1 MNTWSS
7 GEAEWSPVSA
17 ASVLQC
23 LVAAASNKTKYM
35 AKPAV
40 YDASAIQALKGLE
53 PVRRMPG
60 MYTHTVHPLHVVQEA
75 IDNAVDEALAGYG
88 KKITVTVHKDG
99 SVEVEDEGR
108 GIPVDIHPVEKKPAV
123 EVAFTMLHAD
133 GKFPRSGD
141 GVYHIS
147 GGLHGVGVA
156 VSNALSK
163 RCEVTVFRDGQK
175 HTIAFEG
182 GELKQK
188 LRSEKIKE
196 RRTGTIVRL
205 WPDAKYFD
213 SPNIPLGELEHLVRS
228 KAYLLPGLTM
238 VLDIEGKD
246 KKTWKYERG
255 MTQYFDFM
263 LAGRELAAPLF
274 TGERFFDEKSLTGI
288 SDIDPGEGASWAI
301 GWVADGDTFTDSHV
315 NLIPTRSG
323 GTHEA
328 GFRAG
333 VFEAL
338 AAFIDTRALAPKGV
352 KVIAD
357 DLWQRAC
364 FTLSARIVRT
374 QFHGQTKEKL
384 TTRHAAKLLEM
395 CVRDPFEL
403 WLSQHPEEGKK
414 IVELTIE
421 QALARLSKGKKV
433 ERKKSSGIA
442 TLPGKLVDCASG
454 DVTRNELFL
463 VEGDSAGGS
472 AKEARDK
479 ETQAILPL
487 RGKVLNTMSKD
498 SRTVLANKELQAI
511 ATAIGVD
518 PHGSNDNPDLG
529 GLRYGKVVVMTDAD
543 VDGGHIQALLLTFFF
558 MHAPKLVGAGH
569 LYVAQP
575 PLYKVEVASQGKGK
589 PSRRLYCLDDDELAE
604 VLAQLRKENVRDGSW
619 EISRFKGL
627 GEMSPEQL
635 WETTMNP
642 DTRRLVRMEL
652 DAKEL
657 KKARATF
664 ELLMDSGEAEG
675 RRNWMREHWKTVEA
689 DV

>member
-1 MNTWSS
+1 
-7 GEAEWSPVSA
+7 
-17 ASVLQC
+17 
-23 LVAAASNKTKYM
+23 M
-35 AKPAV
+35 AKTQV

-60 MYTHTVHPLHVVQEA
+60 MYTHTIHPLHIVQEA
-75 IDNAVDEALAGYG
+75 IDNAVDEALAGFG
-88 KKITVTVHKDG
+88 KTITIRVRKDH

-108 GIPVDIHPVEKKPAV
+108 GIPVDMHPVEKKPAV
-123 EVAFTMLHAD
+123 EVAFSMLHAG
-133 GKFPRSGD
+133 GKFSRSGD

-182 GELKQK
+182 GELKDK
-188 LRSEKIKE
+188 LRSERIKE
-196 RRTGTIVRL
+196 KRTGTVVRL
-205 WPDAKYFD
+205 WPDPKYFD
-213 SPNIPLGELEHLVRS
+213 SANIPLGELEHLVRS

-238 VLDIEGKD
+238 VLDLEGKD
-246 KKTWKYERG
+246 RKTWKYERG
-255 MTQYFDFM
+255 MEQYFEMM
-263 LAGRELAAPLF
+263 LDGRALVSPLF
-274 TGERFFDEKSLTGI
+274 TGQRFFDEKSAQAF
-288 SDIDPGEGASWAI
+288 SDVEPGEGASWAI
-301 GWVADGDTFTDSHV
+301 GWVAEGDVFADSHV

-328 GFRAG
+328 GFRSG
-333 VFEAL
+333 IFEAL
-338 AAFIDTRALAPKGV
+338 SAFMDTRGLAPKGV
-352 KVIAD
+352 KLIPD

-395 CVRDPFEL
+395 CVRDAFEL
-403 WLSQHPEEGKK
+403 WLNEHPDDGKK
-414 IVELTIE
+414 IVELAIE
-421 QALARLSKGKKV
+421 QAMARLSKGKKV

-454 DVTRNELFL
+454 DVLRNELFL

-479 ETQAILPL
+479 ETQAVLPL

-518 PHGSNDNPDLG
+518 PHGADDNPEMG
-529 GLRYGKVVVMTDAD
+529 SIRYGKVVVMTDAD

-558 MHAPKLVGAGH
+558 MHAPKLVERGH
-569 LYVAQP
+569 LYVAMP
-575 PLYKVEVASQGKGK
+575 PLYKVEVPAQGKGK
-589 PSRRLYCLDDDELAE
+589 PARRVYCLDDDELEEA
-604 VLAQLRKENVRDGSW
+604 LASLKKEKVKEGSW

-642 DTRRLVRMEL
+642 DTRRLIRMQL
-652 DAKEL
+652 DLKEI
-657 KKARATF
+657 KKIRETF
-664 ELLMDSGEAEG
+664 ELLMDASEAEG

>member
-1 MNTWSS
+1 
-7 GEAEWSPVSA
+7 
-17 ASVLQC
+17 
-23 LVAAASNKTKYM
+23 M
-35 AKPAV
+35 AKTQV

-60 MYTHTVHPLHVVQEA
+60 MYTHTVHPLHIVQEA
-75 IDNAVDEALAGYG
+75 IDNAVDEALAGFG
-88 KKITVTVHKDG
+88 RKITVRLYKDG
-99 SVEVEDEGR
+99 SAEVEDEGR
-108 GIPVDIHPVEKKPAV
+108 GVPVDMHAEEKKPAV
-123 EVAFTMLHAD
+123 EVAFTMLHAG
-133 GKFPRSGD
+133 GKFSRSGD
-141 GVYHIS
+141 GAYHIS

-163 RCEVTVFRDGQK
+163 RCEVVVYRNNEK
-175 HTIAFEG
+175 HSIAFEG

-188 LRSEKIKE
+188 LKSEKSKE
-196 RRTGTIVRL
+196 KRTGTVVRL
-205 WPDAKYFD
+205 WPDPKYFD
-213 SPNIPLGELEHLVRS
+213 SPNIPVNELEHLVRS

-238 VLDIEGKD
+238 VLEVEGKQNRV
-246 KKTWKYERG
+246 WKYERG
-255 MTQYFDFM
+255 MAQYFEFM
-263 LAGRELAAPLF
+263 LDGRELVAPLF
-274 TGERFFDEKSLTGI
+274 TGERFFQETSI
-288 SDIDPGEGASWAI
+288 SDVEPGEGASWAI
-301 GWVADGDTFTDSHV
+301 GWVAQGEIFADSHV

-328 GFRAG
+328 GFRTG
-333 VFEAL
+333 IYEAL
-338 AAFIDTRALAPKGV
+338 SAFMDTRSLAPKGI

-357 DLWQRAC
+357 DLWGRAC

-384 TTRHAAKLLEM
+384 TTRHAAKLLDL
-395 CVRDPFEL
+395 CVRDAFEL
-403 WLSQHPEEGKK
+403 WLNEHPDEGRK
-414 IVELTIE
+414 IVELAIE
-421 QALARLSKGKKV
+421 QAQERLSKGKKV

-454 DVTRNELFL
+454 DITRNELFL

-479 ETQAILPL
+479 DNQALLPL

-518 PHGSNDNPDLG
+518 PHGIDEQADLS
-529 GLRYGKVVVMTDAD
+529 GLRYGKVIVMTDAD

-558 MHAPKLVGAGH
+558 MHAPRLVERGH

-575 PLYKVEVASQGKGK
+575 PLFKVEVPAQGKGK
-589 PSRRLYCLDDDELAE
+589 PARRLYCLDDDELEDA
-604 VLAQLRKENVRDGSW
+604 LSQLKKEKVKEGSW

-642 DTRRLVRMEL
+642 DTRRLIRMQLDVKQIKKVRE
-652 DAKEL
+652 
-657 KKARATF
+657 TF

-689 DV
+689 DL

>member
-1 MNTWSS
+1 
-7 GEAEWSPVSA
+7 
-17 ASVLQC
+17 
-23 LVAAASNKTKYM
+23 M
-35 AKPAV
+35 AKSPV

-60 MYTHTVHPLHVVQEA
+60 MYTHTVHPLHIVQEA
-75 IDNAVDEALAGYG
+75 IDNAVDEALAGHG
-88 KKITVTVHKDG
+88 KRISVRVFKDG

-108 GIPVDIHPVEKKPAV
+108 GIPVDMHPVEKKPAV
-123 EVAFTMLHAD
+123 EVAFGMLHAG
-133 GKFPRSGD
+133 GKFSRSGAD
-141 GVYHIS
+141 VYHIS

-163 RCEVTVFRDGQK
+163 RLEVTVYRDGQK

-188 LRSEKIKE
+188 LKSGRIKE
-196 RRTGTIVRL
+196 RRTGTVVRL
-205 WPDAKYFD
+205 WPDPKYFD
-213 SPNIPLGELEHLVRS
+213 APGIPLAELEHLVRS
-228 KAYLLPGLTM
+228 KAYLLPGLTT
-238 VLDIEGKD
+238 VLEVEGKEN
-246 KKTWKYERG
+246 KSWKYERG
-255 MTQYFDFM
+255 MAQYFDFM
-263 LAGRELAAPLF
+263 LQGRELVAPLF
-274 TGERFFDEKSLTGI
+274 SGERYFNETNI
-288 SDIDPGEGASWAI
+288 PDIEPGEGAAWAV
-301 GWVADGDTFTDSHV
+301 GWVAEGEVFADSHV

-333 VFEAL
+333 IFDAL
-338 AAFIDTRALAPKGV
+338 ASFMEARALAPKGV
-352 KVIAD
+352 KLIAD
-357 DLWQRAC
+357 DLWARAC

-384 TTRHAAKLLEM
+384 TTRHAARLLEL
-395 CVRDPFEL
+395 CVKDALEL
-403 WLSQHPEEGKK
+403 WLNEHPEEGKR
-414 IVELTIE
+414 IAELAIE
-421 QALARLSKGKKV
+421 QAMARLAKGKKV

-479 ETQAILPL
+479 ESQALLPL

-518 PHGSNDNPDLG
+518 PHGPEDAPDLS
-529 GLRYGKVVVMTDAD
+529 GLRYGKVILMTDAD

-558 MHAPKLVGAGH
+558 MHAPKLVEAGH
-569 LYVAQP
+569 VYVAQP
-575 PLYKVEVASQGKGK
+575 PLYKVEVPAQGKGR
-589 PSRRLYCLDDDELAE
+589 PARRLYCLDEDELEEA
-604 VLAQLRKENVRDGSW
+604 LAALKKEKVKDGSW

-642 DTRRLVRMEL
+642 DTRRLVRMQL
-652 DAKEL
+652 DARQL
-657 KKARATF
+657 KKARQTF

-675 RRNWMREHWKTVEA
+675 RRNWMREHWKSVEA

>member
-1 MNTWSS
+1 
-7 GEAEWSPVSA
+7 
-17 ASVLQC
+17 
-23 LVAAASNKTKYM
+23 M
-35 AKPAV
+35 AKQAV

-60 MYTHTVHPLHVVQEA
+60 MYTHTVHPLHIVQEA
-75 IDNAVDEALAGYG
+75 IDNAVDEALAGFG
-88 KKITVTVHKDG
+88 RRITVTVHKDG

-108 GIPVDIHPVEKKPAV
+108 GIPVDMHPEEKKPAV
-123 EVAFTMLHAD
+123 EVAFTMLHAG
-133 GKFPRSGD
+133 GKFSRSGD

-163 RCEVTVFRDGQK
+163 RCEVIVFRNNER
-175 HTIAFEG
+175 HSIVFEG
-182 GELKQK
+182 GEVKQK
-188 LRSEKIKE
+188 LKSERIKE
-196 RRTGTIVRL
+196 KKTGTIVRL
-205 WPDAKYFD
+205 WPDPKYFD
-213 SPNIPLGELEHLVRS
+213 SPAIPLAELEHLIRS

-238 VLDIEGKD
+238 VLATEGKET
-246 KKTWKYERG
+246 KIWKYERG
-255 MTQYFDFM
+255 MLQYFDMM
-263 LAGRELAAPLF
+263 LQGRELVAPVF
-274 TGERFFDEKSLTGI
+274 AGERYFDEKSLSGI
-288 SDIDPGEGASWAI
+288 SDVEPGEGAAWAI
-301 GWVADGDTFTDSHV
+301 GWVADGDVFAESHV

-328 GFRAG
+328 GFRSG
-333 VFEAL
+333 IFVAL
-338 AAFIDTRALAPKGV
+338 GAFMETRALAPKGV
-352 KVIAD
+352 KVIAE
-357 DLWQRAC
+357 DLWTRAC

-395 CVRDPFEL
+395 CVRDAFEL
-403 WLSQHPEEGKK
+403 WLNEHPEDGKK
-414 IVELTIE
+414 IVELAVE
-421 QALARLSKGKKV
+421 QALARLAKGKKV

-454 DVTRNELFL
+454 DVSRNELFL

-479 ETQAILPL
+479 ETQAVLPL

-518 PHGSNDNPDLG
+518 PHSADESPDLG
-529 GLRYGKVVVMTDAD
+529 GLRYGKVIVMTDAD

-558 MHAPKLVGAGH
+558 MHAPKLVERGH

-575 PLYKVEVASQGKGK
+575 PLYKVEVPSGGKGGNGK
-589 PSRRLYCLDDDELAE
+589 GAPRRVYCLDDDELEE
-604 VLAQLRKENVRDGSW
+604 VLNQLKKEKVKDGSW

-652 DAKEL
+652 DGKQL
-657 KKARATF
+657 KKARETF

>member
-1 MNTWSS
+1 
-7 GEAEWSPVSA
+7 
-17 ASVLQC
+17 
-23 LVAAASNKTKYM
+23 M
-35 AKPAV
+35 AKPQV

-60 MYTHTVHPLHVVQEA
+60 MYTHTVHPLHIVQEA
-75 IDNAVDEALAGYG
+75 LDNAVDEALSGFG
-88 KKITVTVHKDG
+88 KRITVTLSKDG
-99 SVEVEDEGR
+99 SIEVADEGR
-108 GIPVDIHPVEKKPAV
+108 GVPVDMHPVEKKPAV
-123 EVAFTMLHAD
+123 EVAFTMLHAG
-133 GKFPRSGD
+133 GKFSRSGD

-182 GELKQK
+182 GELKNK

-196 RRTGTIVRL
+196 KKTGTVVRL
-205 WPDAKYFD
+205 WPDPKYFD
-213 SPNIPLGELEHLVRS
+213 SPNIPLAELEHLVRS
-228 KAYLLPGLTM
+228 KAYLLPGLTTILE
-238 VLDIEGKD
+238 VEGKE

-255 MTQYFDFM
+255 MEQYFEFM
-263 LAGRELAAPLF
+263 LQGRELIAPLF
-274 TGERFFDEKSLTGI
+274 TGERFFKDSVIPEVE
-288 SDIDPGEGASWAI
+288 PGEGASWAI
-301 GWVADGDTFTDSHV
+301 GWVAEGEVFADSHV

-333 VFEAL
+333 IFDAL
-338 AAFIDTRALAPKGV
+338 AAFMETRALAPKGV

-384 TTRHAAKLLEM
+384 TTRHAARLLEL
-395 CVRDPFEL
+395 CVRDAFEL
-403 WLSQHPEEGKK
+403 WLNEHPAEGTK
-414 IVELTIE
+414 IVELAIE
-421 QALARLSKGKKV
+421 QAMARLSKGKKV

-454 DVTRNELFL
+454 DVSRNELFL

-479 ETQAILPL
+479 ETQALLPL

-518 PHGSNDNPDLG
+518 PHGPDENPDLS
-529 GLRYGKVVVMTDAD
+529 GLRYGKVIVMTDAD

-558 MHAPKLVGAGH
+558 MHAPKLVERGH
-569 LYVAQP
+569 LYVAMP
-575 PLYKVEVASQGKGK
+575 PLYKLEIPSQGKGK
-589 PSRRLYCLDDDELAE
+589 PARRLYCLDDDELAE
-604 VLAQLRKENVRDGSW
+604 VLAQLKKEKVKEGSW

-642 DTRRLVRMEL
+642 DTRRLVRMLL
-652 DAKEL
+652 DQKEI
-657 KKARATF
+657 KKVRETF
-664 ELLMDSGEAEG
+664 EKLMDSGEAEG

>member
-1 MNTWSS
+1 
-7 GEAEWSPVSA
+7 
-17 ASVLQC
+17 
-23 LVAAASNKTKYM
+23 M
-35 AKPAV
+35 AKPQV

-60 MYTHTVHPLHVVQEA
+60 MYTHTVHPLHIVQEA
-75 IDNAVDEALAGYG
+75 IDNAVDEALAGHG
-88 KKITVTVHKDG
+88 KRISVRVFKDG

-108 GIPVDIHPVEKKPAV
+108 GIPVDMHPVEKKPAV
-123 EVAFTMLHAD
+123 EVAFGMLHAG
-133 GKFPRSGD
+133 GKFAKSGE

-156 VSNALSK
+156 VSNALS
-163 RCEVTVFRDGQK
+163 RRLEVTVYRGNEK

-182 GELKQK
+182 GELKNR
-188 LRSEKIKE
+188 LRTEKTKE
-196 RRTGTIVRL
+196 KRSGTVVRL
-205 WPDAKYFD
+205 WPDPKYFD
-213 SPNIPLGELEHLVRS
+213 SPNIPIAELEHLVRS
-228 KAYLLPGLTM
+228 KAELLPGLRT
-238 VLDIEGKD
+238 VLAVENKET
-246 KKTWKYERG
+246 KTWKYERG
-255 MTQYFDFM
+255 MAQYFDFM
-263 LAGRELAAPLF
+263 LQGRELVAPLF
-274 TGERFFDEKSLTGI
+274 TGERYFRESSI
-288 SDIDPGEGASWAI
+288 PEVEPGEGAAWAI
-301 GWVADGDTFTDSHV
+301 GWVAEGDIFADSHV

-328 GFRAG
+328 GFRSG
-333 VFEAL
+333 IFEAL
-338 AAFIDTRALAPKGV
+338 AAFMDTRALAPKGV

-384 TTRHAAKLLEM
+384 TTRHAARLLEL
-395 CVRDPFEL
+395 CVRDAFEL
-403 WLSQHPEEGKK
+403 WLNEHPAEGTK
-414 IVELTIE
+414 IVELAVE
-421 QALARLSKGKKV
+421 QAMARLSKGKKV

-454 DVTRNELFL
+454 DIARNELFL

-479 ETQAILPL
+479 ETQALLPL

-498 SRTVLANKELQAI
+498 SRTVLSNKELQAI

-518 PHGSNDNPDLG
+518 PHGANETPDLS

-558 MHAPKLVGAGH
+558 MHAPRLVERGH
-569 LYVAQP
+569 LYVAMP
-575 PLYKVEVASQGKGK
+575 PLYKVEVPSQGKGK
-589 PSRRLYCLDDDELAE
+589 PARRVYCLDDDELE
-604 VLAQLRKENVRDGSW
+604 ETLAQLKKEKVKEGSW

-642 DTRRLVRMEL
+642 DSRRLVRMQL
-652 DAKEL
+652 GAKQL
-657 KKARATF
+657 KKARATL

>member
-1 MNTWSS
+1 
-7 GEAEWSPVSA
+7 
-17 ASVLQC
+17 
-23 LVAAASNKTKYM
+23 M
-35 AKPAV
+35 APKQAV
-40 YDASAIQALKGLE
+40 YDASAITALKGLE

-60 MYTHTVHPLHVVQEA
+60 MYTHTIHPLHIIQEA
-75 IDNAVDEALAGYG
+75 IDNAVDEALAGFG
-88 KKITVTVHKDG
+88 KKITVALHKDG
-99 SVEVEDEGR
+99 SVEVSDEGR
-108 GIPVDIHPVEKKPAV
+108 GVPVDMHPVEKKPAV
-123 EVAFTMLHAD
+123 EVAFTMLHAG
-133 GKFPRSGD
+133 GKFSRSGD

-163 RCEVTVFRDGQK
+163 RCEVVVFRNNEK
-175 HTIAFEG
+175 HSIAFEG

-188 LRSEKIKE
+188 LKSEKIKE
-196 RRTGTIVRL
+196 KRTGTVVRL
-205 WPDAKYFD
+205 WPDPKYFD
-213 SPNIPLGELEHLVRS
+213 SPNIPVAELEHLVRS
-228 KAYLLPGLTM
+228 KAYLLPGLTT
-238 VLDIEGKD
+238 VLEVEGKE
-246 KKTWKYERG
+246 KKSWKYERG
-255 MTQYFDFM
+255 MAQYFDFR
-263 LAGRELAAPLF
+263 LDGRELVAPLF
-274 TGERFFDEKSLTGI
+274 TGERFFQESNI
-288 SDIDPGEGASWAI
+288 PEVEPGEGAAWAI
-301 GWVADGDTFTDSHV
+301 GWVADGEIFADSHV

-328 GFRAG
+328 GFRSG
-333 VFEAL
+333 IFEAL
-338 AAFIDTRALAPKGV
+338 AAFMDTRALAPKGV

-384 TTRHAAKLLEM
+384 TTRHAARLLEL
-395 CVRDPFEL
+395 CVKDAFEL
-403 WLSQHPEEGKK
+403 WLNEHPVEGTR
-414 IVELTIE
+414 IVELAVE
-421 QALARLSKGKKV
+421 QAMARLSKGKKV

-454 DVTRNELFL
+454 DITRNELFL

-479 ETQAILPL
+479 ETQALLPL

-498 SRTVLANKELQAI
+498 SRTVLSNKELQAI

-518 PHGSNDNPDLG
+518 PHSSEEQQVDMS

-558 MHAPKLVGAGH
+558 MHAPKLVETGH
-569 LYVAQP
+569 LYVAMP
-575 PLYKVEVASQGKGK
+575 PLYKIEVPSQGKGK
-589 PSRRLYCLDDDELAE
+589 PQRRLYCLDDDELEE
-604 VLAQLRKENVRDGSW
+604 VLGQLKKEKVKDGSW

-652 DAKEL
+652 DAKQL
-657 KKARATF
+657 KKARETF

>member
-1 MNTWSS
+1 
-7 GEAEWSPVSA
+7 
-17 ASVLQC
+17 
-23 LVAAASNKTKYM
+23 M
-35 AKPAV
+35 ATKPAV

-60 MYTHTVHPLHVVQEA
+60 MYTHTVHPLHIVQEA
-75 IDNAVDEALAGYG
+75 IDNAVDEALGG
-88 KKITVTVHKDG
+88 FGRKISVRVFKDG

-108 GIPVDIHPVEKKPAV
+108 GIPVDMHPVEKKPAV
-123 EVAFTMLHAD
+123 EVAFTMLHAG
-133 GKFPRSGD
+133 GKFSRAGD

-163 RCEVTVFRDGQK
+163 RCEVTVYRGNEK

-182 GELKQK
+182 GELKSR

-196 RRTGTIVRL
+196 KRTGTVVRL
-205 WPDAKYFD
+205 WPDPKYFD
-213 SPNIPLGELEHLVRS
+213 SPNIPIAELEHLVRS
-228 KAYLLPGLTM
+228 KAYLLPGLTTM
-238 VLDIEGKD
+238 LEIESKD
-246 KKTWKYERG
+246 KKVWRYDRG
-255 MTQYFDFM
+255 MAQYFDFM
-263 LAGRELAAPLF
+263 LQGRELVAPLF
-274 TGERFFDEKSLTGI
+274 SGDRYFQETNI
-288 SDIDPGEGASWAI
+288 PDIEPGEGASWAI
-301 GWVADGDTFTDSHV
+301 GWVTEGETFADSHV

-328 GFRAG
+328 GFRSG
-333 VFEAL
+333 IFDAL
-338 AAFIDTRALAPKGV
+338 AAFMETRALAPKGV
-352 KVIAD
+352 KVIAE
-357 DLWQRAC
+357 DLWGRAC

-384 TTRHAAKLLEM
+384 TTRHAAKLLEL
-395 CVRDPFEL
+395 CVRDGFEL
-403 WLSQHPEEGKK
+403 WLNEHPEEGRK
-414 IVELTIE
+414 IVELAVE
-421 QALARLSKGKKV
+421 QALARLSKGKKI

-454 DVTRNELFL
+454 DVQRNELFL

-479 ETQAILPL
+479 ETQALLPL

-518 PHGSNDNPDLG
+518 PHSSEENPDLS
-529 GLRYGKVVVMTDAD
+529 GLRYGKVIVMTDAD

-558 MHAPKLVGAGH
+558 MHAPRLVETGH

-575 PLYKVEVASQGKGK
+575 PLYKVEVPAQGKGK
-589 PSRRLYCLDDDELAE
+589 PARRLYCLDDDELEE
-604 VLAQLRKENVRDGSW
+604 VLNQLKKEKVKEGSW

-642 DTRRLVRMEL
+642 DTRRLIRMVL
-652 DAKEL
+652 NAKEIR
-657 KKARATF
+657 KVRETF
-664 ELLMDSGEAEG
+664 EKLMDSGEAEG

-689 DV
+689 DI

>member
-1 MNTWSS
+1 
-7 GEAEWSPVSA
+7 
-17 ASVLQC
+17 
-23 LVAAASNKTKYM
+23 M
-35 AKPAV
+35 AKQPA

-75 IDNAVDEALAGYG
+75 IDNAVDEALAGHG
-88 KKITVTVHKDG
+88 KRISVRVFRDG

-108 GIPVDIHPVEKKPAV
+108 GIPVDMHPVEKRPAV
-123 EVAFTMLHAD
+123 EVAFGMLHAG
-133 GKFPRSGD
+133 GKFSRSGA

-163 RCEVTVFRDGQK
+163 RLEVTVYRDGQK
-175 HTIAFEG
+175 HTVAFEG

-188 LRSEKIKE
+188 LRSERIKE
-196 RRTGTIVRL
+196 RRTGTVVRL
-205 WPDAKYFD
+205 WPDPQYFD
-213 SPNIPLGELEHLVRS
+213 APGIPLAELEHLVRS
-228 KAYLLPGLTM
+228 KAYLLAGLTT
-238 VLDIEGKD
+238 VLEIEGKET
-246 KKTWKYERG
+246 KSWRYERG
-255 MTQYFDFM
+255 MAQYFDFM
-263 LAGRELAAPLF
+263 LAGRELVAPLF
-274 TGERFFDEKSLTGI
+274 SGERYFNDTNLP
-288 SDIDPGEGASWAI
+288 DIEPGEGAAWAV
-301 GWVADGDTFTDSHV
+301 GWVAEGEVFADSHV

-333 VFEAL
+333 VFDALGAFMEA
-338 AAFIDTRALAPKGV
+338 RALAPKGV
-352 KVIAD
+352 KLIAD
-357 DLWQRAC
+357 DLWARAC

-384 TTRHAAKLLEM
+384 TTRHAARLLEL
-395 CVRDPFEL
+395 CVKDAFEL
-403 WLSQHPEEGKK
+403 WLSEHPEEGRK
-414 IVELTIE
+414 IAELAVE
-421 QALARLSKGKKV
+421 QAMARLAKGKKV

-479 ETQAILPL
+479 EAQALLPL

-518 PHGSNDNPDLG
+518 PHGADDPADLS
-529 GLRYGKVVVMTDAD
+529 GLRYGKVILMTDAD

-558 MHAPKLVGAGH
+558 MHAPKLVQAGH
-569 LYVAQP
+569 VYVAQP
-575 PLYKVEVASQGKGK
+575 PLFKVEVPAQGKGK
-589 PSRRLYCLDDDELAE
+589 PARRLYCLDEDELE
-604 VLAQLRKENVRDGSW
+604 ETLAALRKEKVKEDSW

-642 DTRRLVRMEL
+642 DTRRLVRMQL
-652 DAKEL
+652 DAGQL
-657 KKARATF
+657 KKARQTF

-675 RRNWMREHWKTVEA
+675 RRNWMREHWKSVEA

>member
-1 MNTWSS
+1 
-7 GEAEWSPVSA
+7 
-17 ASVLQC
+17 
-23 LVAAASNKTKYM
+23 M
-35 AKPAV
+35 AKPQV

-60 MYTHTVHPLHVVQEA
+60 MYTHTVHPLHIVQEA
-75 IDNAVDEALAGYG
+75 IDNAVDEALAGFG
-88 KKITVTVHKDG
+88 KRITVSVFKDG
-99 SVEVEDEGR
+99 SVQVEDEGR
-108 GIPVDIHPVEKKPAV
+108 GIPVDMHPVEKKPAV
-123 EVAFTMLHAD
+123 EVAFTMLHAG
-133 GKFPRSGD
+133 GKFSRTGES
-141 GVYHIS
+141 VYHIS
-147 GGLHGVGVA
+147 GGLHGVGVS

-163 RCEVTVFRDGQK
+163 RCEVVVYRNNER
-175 HTIAFEG
+175 HSIVFEG
-182 GELKQK
+182 GELKNK
-188 LRSEKIKE
+188 LKSEKAKDK
-196 RRTGTIVRL
+196 RSGTIVRL
-205 WPDAKYFD
+205 WPDPKYFD
-213 SPNIPLGELEHLVRS
+213 SPHIPMNELEHLVRS
-228 KAYLLPGLTM
+228 KAYLLPGLAM
-238 VLDIEGKD
+238 ALEVEGKQ
-246 KKTWKYERG
+246 TRLWKYERG
-255 MTQYFDFM
+255 MAQYFEFM
-263 LAGRELAAPLF
+263 LDGRELVAPLF
-274 TGERFFDEKSLTGI
+274 TGERFFDEKSLSGVT
-288 SDIDPGEGASWAI
+288 DIEPGEGASWAI
-301 GWVADGDTFTDSHV
+301 GWVAEGDLFADSHV

-333 VFEAL
+333 IFEAL
-338 AAFIDTRALAPKGV
+338 GAFMDARGLAPKGV
-352 KVIAD
+352 KLIAD

-384 TTRHAAKLLEM
+384 TTRHAARLLEL
-395 CVRDPFEL
+395 CVRDAFEL
-403 WLSQHPEEGKK
+403 WLNEHADEGKK
-414 IVELTIE
+414 IVELAIE
-421 QALARLSKGKKV
+421 QAMARLAKGKKV

-454 DVTRNELFL
+454 DISRNELFL

-479 ETQAILPL
+479 ETQALLPL
-487 RGKVLNTMSKD
+487 RGKVLNSMSKD

-518 PHGSNDNPDLG
+518 PHGVDEKADLSS
-529 GLRYGKVVVMTDAD
+529 LRYGKIIVMTDAD

-558 MHAPKLVGAGH
+558 MHAPRLVEAGH

-575 PLYKVEVASQGKGK
+575 PLYKVEVPSQGKGK
-589 PSRRLYCLDDDELAE
+589 PARRIYCLDDDELEE
-604 VLAQLRKENVRDGSW
+604 VLNQFKKEKIRDGSW

-642 DTRRLVRMEL
+642 DARRLVRMEF
-652 DAKEL
+652 DTKNM
-657 KKARATF
+657 KKVRETF
-664 ELLMDSGEAEG
+664 EKLMDAGEAEE

>member
-1 MNTWSS
+1 
-7 GEAEWSPVSA
+7 
-17 ASVLQC
+17 
-23 LVAAASNKTKYM
+23 M
-35 AKPAV
+35 AKAQV

-60 MYTHTVHPLHVVQEA
+60 MYTHTVHPLHIVQEA
-75 IDNAVDEALAGYG
+75 IDNAVDEALAGFG
-88 KKITVTVHKDG
+88 KRITVSVFKDG
-99 SVEVEDEGR
+99 SVQVEDEGR
-108 GIPVDIHPVEKKPAV
+108 GVPVDMHPVEKKPAV
-123 EVAFTMLHAD
+123 EVAFTMLHAG
-133 GKFPRSGD
+133 GKFSRSGD

-156 VSNALSK
+156 VSNALSR

-182 GELKQK
+182 GELKNK
-188 LRSEKIKE
+188 LKSEKIKE
-196 RRTGTIVRL
+196 KRTGTIVRL

-213 SPNIPLGELEHLVRS
+213 SGHIPMNELEHLVRS

-238 VLDIEGKD
+238 ALEVEGKQ
-246 KKTWKYERG
+246 TRLWKYERG
-255 MTQYFDFM
+255 MAQYFEMM
-263 LAGRELAAPLF
+263 LDGREMVAPLF
-274 TGERFFDEKSLTGI
+274 TGEKYFDDKTQLT
-288 SDIDPGEGASWAI
+288 DIEPGEGASWAI
-301 GWVADGDTFTDSHV
+301 GWVGEGEIFADSHV

-328 GFRAG
+328 GFRSG
-333 VFEAL
+333 IFDAL
-338 AAFIDTRALAPKGV
+338 AAFMDGRGLAPKGV
-352 KVIAD
+352 KLIPD

-384 TTRHAAKLLEM
+384 TTRHAARLLEL
-395 CVRDPFEL
+395 CVKDAFEL
-403 WLSQHPEEGKK
+403 WLNEHVDEGKK
-414 IVELTIE
+414 IVALAIE
-421 QALARLSKGKKV
+421 QAMERLAKGKKV
-433 ERKKSSGIA
+433 ERKKGSGIA

-454 DVTRNELFL
+454 DTNRNELFL

-479 ETQAILPL
+479 ETQALLPL

-518 PHGSNDNPDLG
+518 PHGAEEKADLT
-529 GLRYGKVVVMTDAD
+529 GLRYGKVIVMTDAD

-558 MHAPKLVGAGH
+558 MHAPRLVEAGH

-575 PLYKVEVASQGKGK
+575 PLYKVEVPSQGKGK
-589 PSRRLYCLDDDELAE
+589 PARRVYCLDDDELE
-604 VLAQLRKENVRDGSW
+604 ETLASLKKEKVKDGTW

-642 DTRRLVRMEL
+642 DARRLVRMEF
-652 DAKEL
+652 DIKNM
-657 KKARATF
+657 KKVRETF
-664 ELLMDSGEAEG
+664 EKLMDAGEAEE

-689 DV
+689 DI

>member
-1 MNTWSS
+1 
-7 GEAEWSPVSA
+7 
-17 ASVLQC
+17 
-23 LVAAASNKTKYM
+23 M
-35 AKPAV
+35 AKQAI

-60 MYTHTVHPLHVVQEA
+60 MYTHTVHPLHIVQEA
-75 IDNAVDEALAGYG
+75 IDNAVDEALAGHG
-88 KKITVTVHKDG
+88 RKITVSVHKDG

-108 GIPVDIHPVEKKPAV
+108 GVPVDMHPVEKKPAV
-123 EVAFTMLHAD
+123 EVAFTMLHAG
-133 GKFPRSGD
+133 GKFSRTGD
-141 GVYHIS
+141 GAYHIS

-163 RCEVTVFRDGQK
+163 RCEVVVFRNNEK
-175 HTIAFEG
+175 HSIVFEG
-182 GELKQK
+182 GELKSK
-188 LRSEKIKE
+188 LKSERIKE
-196 RRTGTIVRL
+196 KKSGTIVRL
-205 WPDAKYFD
+205 WPDPKYFD
-213 SPNIPLGELEHLVRS
+213 SPNIPLAELEHLIRS

-238 VLDIEGKD
+238 VLDVDGKE

-255 MTQYFDFM
+255 MLQYFDFM
-263 LAGRELAAPLF
+263 LQGRELVAPVF
-274 TGERFFDEKSLTGI
+274 TGERFFDDKALQGI
-288 SDIDPGEGASWAI
+288 SDVEPGEGASWAI
-301 GWVADGDTFTDSHV
+301 GWVADGDVFAESHV

-328 GFRAG
+328 GFRGGIFA
-333 VFEAL
+333 AL
-338 AAFIDTRALAPKGV
+338 AAFIETRALAPKGV
-352 KVIAD
+352 KLIAE

-384 TTRHAAKLLEM
+384 TTRHATKLLEM
-395 CVRDPFEL
+395 CVRDAFEL
-403 WLSQHPEEGKK
+403 WLNQHPDEGKK
-414 IVELTIE
+414 IVDLAIE

-454 DVTRNELFL
+454 DTTRNELFL

-479 ETQAILPL
+479 DTQAVLPL

-518 PHGSNDNPDLG
+518 PHSSEESPDLSG
-529 GLRYGKVVVMTDAD
+529 VRYGKVIVMTDAD

-558 MHAPKLVGAGH
+558 MHAPRLVERGH
-569 LYVAQP
+569 VYVAQP
-575 PLYKVEVASQGKGK
+575 PLYKVEVPSQGKGK
-589 PSRRLYCLDDDELAE
+589 PARRLYCLDDDELEE
-604 VLAQLRKENVRDGSW
+604 VLTQLKKEKVKEGGW

-652 DAKEL
+652 DAKNFA
-657 KKARATF
+657 KVKIIF
-664 ELLMDSGEAEG
+664 EKLMDAGEAEE

-689 DV
+689 DI

>member
-1 MNTWSS
+1 
-7 GEAEWSPVSA
+7 
-17 ASVLQC
+17 
-23 LVAAASNKTKYM
+23 M
-35 AKPAV
+35 AKHAV

-60 MYTHTVHPLHVVQEA
+60 MYTHTVHPLHIVQEA
-75 IDNAVDEALAGYG
+75 IDNAVDEALAGIG
-88 KKITVTVHKDG
+88 KNITVSVCKDG

-108 GIPVDIHPVEKKPAV
+108 GIPVDMHKEEKKPAV
-123 EVAFTMLHAD
+123 EVAFTMLHAG
-133 GKFPRSGD
+133 GKFSRSGD

-163 RCEVTVFRDGQK
+163 RCEVVVYRDNK
-175 HTIAFEG
+175 KYSIAFEG
-182 GELKQK
+182 GELKNK
-188 LRSEKIKE
+188 LKEEKGSKDKRS
-196 RRTGTIVRL
+196 GTVVRL
-205 WPDAKYFD
+205 WPDPKYFD
-213 SPNIPLGELEHLVRS
+213 SPNIPMNELEHLVRS

-238 VLDIEGKD
+238 ALEVEGKQT
-246 KKTWKYERG
+246 KLWKYERG
-255 MTQYFDFM
+255 MAQYFDFM
-263 LAGRELAAPLF
+263 LDGRELVAPLF
-274 TGERFFDEKSLTGI
+274 TGQRFFDEKSLHGI
-288 SDIDPGEGASWAI
+288 SEVEPGEGASWAI
-301 GWVADGDTFTDSHV
+301 GWVAEGDIFADSHV

-333 VFEAL
+333 IFEAL
-338 AAFIDTRALAPKGV
+338 TAFMDGRGLAPKGV
-352 KVIAD
+352 KLIPD

-384 TTRHAAKLLEM
+384 TTRHAARLLEL
-395 CVRDPFEL
+395 CVKDAFEL
-403 WLSQHPEEGKK
+403 WLNEHVDEGKK
-414 IVELTIE
+414 IVALAIE
-421 QALARLSKGKKV
+421 QAMERLAKGKKV
-433 ERKKSSGIA
+433 ERKKGSGIA

-454 DVTRNELFL
+454 DTSRNELFL

-479 ETQAILPL
+479 DTQALLPL

-518 PHGSNDNPDLG
+518 PHSSEETPDLSG
-529 GLRYGKVVVMTDAD
+529 IRYGKVILMTDAD
-543 VDGGHIQALLLTFFF
+543 VDSGHIQALLLTFFF
-558 MHAPKLVGAGH
+558 MHAPKIVEAGH
-569 LYVAQP
+569 VYVAQP
-575 PLYKVEVASQGKGK
+575 PLYKVEVPAQGKGK
-589 PSRRLYCLDDDELAE
+589 PARRIYCLDDDELDE
-604 VLAQLRKENVRDGSW
+604 VLNQLKKEKVREGAW

-642 DTRRLVRMEL
+642 DTRRLIRMTFDQQNLLKVRE
-652 DAKEL
+652 K
-657 KKARATF
+657 F

>member
-1 MNTWSS
+1 M
-7 GEAEWSPVSA
+7 A
-17 ASVLQC
+17 
-23 LVAAASNKTKYM
+23 TKQ
-35 AKPAV
+35 AV
-40 YDASAIQALKGLE
+40 YDASAITALKGLE

-60 MYTHTVHPLHVVQEA
+60 MYTHTVHPLHIVQEA

-88 KKITVTVHKDG
+88 KKITVALRKDG
-99 SVEVEDEGR
+99 SVEVTDEGR
-108 GIPVDIHPVEKKPAV
+108 GVPVDMHPVEKKPAV
-123 EVAFTMLHAD
+123 EVAFTMLHAG
-133 GKFPRSGD
+133 GKFSRSGD

-163 RCEVTVFRDGQK
+163 RCEVVVFRNNEK

-182 GELKQK
+182 GELKTK
-188 LRSEKIKE
+188 LKSEKIKE
-196 RRTGTIVRL
+196 KKTGTVVRL
-205 WPDAKYFD
+205 WPDPKYFD
-213 SPNIPLGELEHLVRS
+213 SPNIPVAELEHLVRS
-228 KAYLLPGLTM
+228 KAYLLPGLTT
-238 VLDIEGKD
+238 VLEVEGKET
-246 KKTWKYERG
+246 KTWKYERG
-255 MTQYFDFM
+255 MAQYFEFRLD
-263 LAGRELAAPLF
+263 GRELVAPLF
-274 TGERFFDEKSLTGI
+274 TGERFFDEKSVTGI
-288 SDIDPGEGASWAI
+288 SEVEPNEGAAWAI
-301 GWVADGDTFTDSHV
+301 GWVADGDVFADSHV

-328 GFRAG
+328 GFRSG
-333 VFEAL
+333 IFEAL
-338 AAFIDTRALAPKGV
+338 AAFMDRRALAPKGV

-384 TTRHAAKLLEM
+384 TTRHAARLLEL
-395 CVRDPFEL
+395 CVRDAFDL
-403 WLSQHPEEGKK
+403 WLNEHPEEGTK
-414 IVELTIE
+414 IVALAIE
-421 QALARLSKGKKV
+421 QAMARLSKGKKI

-454 DVTRNELFL
+454 DIARNELFL

-479 ETQAILPL
+479 ETQALLPL

-498 SRTVLANKELQAI
+498 SRTVLSNKELQAI

-518 PHGSNDNPDLG
+518 PHSSEEQVDMS

-558 MHAPKLVGAGH
+558 MHAPKLVETGH
-569 LYVAQP
+569 LYVAMP
-575 PLYKVEVASQGKGK
+575 PLYKIEVPAQGKGK
-589 PSRRLYCLDDDELAE
+589 PQRRLYCLDDDELAE
-604 VLAQLRKENVRDGSW
+604 VLAQLKKEKVKEGSW

-652 DAKEL
+652 DPKEI
-657 KKARATF
+657 KKITEKF
-664 ELLMDSGEAEG
+664 ELLMDAGEAEG

-689 DV
+689 DI

>member
-1 MNTWSS
+1 
-7 GEAEWSPVSA
+7 
-17 ASVLQC
+17 
-23 LVAAASNKTKYM
+23 VAKQQ
-35 AKPAV
+35 V

-60 MYTHTVHPLHVVQEA
+60 MYTHTAHPLHIVQEA
-75 IDNAVDEALAGYG
+75 IDNAVDEALGGFG
-88 KKITVTVHKDG
+88 KKITVSVFKDG
-99 SVEVEDEGR
+99 SFEVADEGR
-108 GIPVDIHPVEKKPAV
+108 GVPVDLHREEKKPAV
-123 EVAFTMLHAD
+123 EVAFTMLHAG
-133 GKFPRSGD
+133 GKFAKSGQ

-156 VSNALSK
+156 VSNALSR
-163 RCEVTVFRDGQK
+163 RCEVTVYRDGHK
-175 HTIAFEG
+175 YSIAFEG
-182 GELKQK
+182 GELRNK

-196 RRTGTIVRL
+196 KRTGTTVRI
-205 WPDAKYFD
+205 WPDPKYFD
-213 SPNIPLGELEHLVRS
+213 SPSIPMGELEHLVRS
-228 KAYLLPGLTM
+228 KAYLLPGLTT
-238 VLDIEGKD
+238 VLRVEGKPEQS
-246 KKTWKYERG
+246 WRYEKG
-255 MTQYFDFM
+255 MAQYFDFM
-263 LAGRELAAPLF
+263 LRGRELIAPLF
-274 TGERFFDEKSLTGI
+274 TGERFFDEKEVQNNSEI
-288 SDIDPGEGASWAI
+288 EPGEGASWAI
-301 GWVADGDTFTDSHV
+301 SWVAEGEVFADSHV

-328 GFRAG
+328 GFRNG
-333 VFEAL
+333 IFDAL
-338 AAFIDTRALAPKGV
+338 AAFMDQRSLQPKGV

-384 TTRHAAKLLEM
+384 TTRHASRLLEL
-395 CVRDPFEL
+395 CVRDAFEL
-403 WLSQHPEEGKK
+403 WLNQHQEEGRK
-414 IVELTIE
+414 IVELAIE
-421 QALARLSKGKKV
+421 QAMARLSKGKKF
-433 ERKKSSGIA
+433 ERKKSSGVA
-442 TLPGKLVDCASG
+442 TLPGKLVDCAS
-454 DVTRNELFL
+454 DDTSRNEMFM

-472 AKEARDK
+472 AKEARNK
-479 ETQAILPL
+479 ETQAVLPL

-518 PHGSNDNPDLG
+518 PHGPDDNPDLTG
-529 GLRYGKVVVMTDAD
+529 IRYGKVIIMTDAD

-558 MHAPKLVGAGH
+558 MHAPKLVSLGRV
-569 LYVAQP
+569 YVAQP
-575 PLYKVEVASQGKGK
+575 PLFKVEVPAQGKGK
-589 PSRRLYCLDDDELAE
+589 PARRLYCLDDDELE
-604 VLAQLRKENVRDGSW
+604 EEIGKLKKEKVKDGSW

-642 DTRRLVRMEL
+642 DTRRLVKMSF
-652 DAKEL
+652 DIKNI
-657 KKARATF
+657 KKVREKF

>member
-1 MNTWSS
+1 
-7 GEAEWSPVSA
+7 
-17 ASVLQC
+17 
-23 LVAAASNKTKYM
+23 M
-35 AKPAV
+35 AKQQA

-60 MYTHTVHPLHVVQEA
+60 MYTHTIHPLHILQEA
-75 IDNAVDEALAGYG
+75 IDNAVDEALAGFG
-88 KKITVTVHKDG
+88 RRITVSLYKDG
-99 SVEVEDEGR
+99 SAEVEDEGR
-108 GIPVDIHPVEKKPAV
+108 GVPVDMHREEKKPAV
-123 EVAFTMLHAD
+123 EVAFTMLHAG
-133 GKFPRSGD
+133 GKFSKSGE

-163 RCEVTVFRDGQK
+163 RCEVTVYRDGQK
-175 HTIAFEG
+175 HAIAFEG

-188 LRSEKIKE
+188 LKSEKIREK
-196 RRTGTIVRL
+196 RTGTVVRI
-205 WPDAKYFD
+205 WPDPKYFD

-228 KAYLLPGLTM
+228 KAYLLPGLTT
-238 VLDIEGKD
+238 VLRVEGKPEQSW
-246 KKTWKYERG
+246 TFERG
-255 MTQYFDFM
+255 MAQYFERR
-263 LAGRELAAPLF
+263 LEGREMVAPIF
-274 TGERFFDEKSLTGI
+274 TGEKNFDDKAAADFSEI
-288 SDIDPGEGASWAI
+288 EAGEGAAWAV
-301 GWVADGDTFTDSHV
+301 GWVADGEVFADSHV

-328 GFRAG
+328 GFRNG
-333 VFEAL
+333 IFDAL
-338 AAFIDTRALAPKGV
+338 AAFMETRSLAPKGV
-352 KVIAD
+352 KLIAD

-384 TTRHAAKLLEM
+384 TTRHASKLLEL

-403 WLSQHPEEGKK
+403 WLNQHPDEGKK
-414 IVELTIE
+414 IVELAIE
-421 QALARLSKGKKV
+421 QAMARLARGKKF
-433 ERKKSSGIA
+433 ERKKSSGVA
-442 TLPGKLVDCASG
+442 TLPGKLVDCAS
-454 DVTRNELFL
+454 DDTSRNELFM

-472 AKEARDK
+472 AKEARNK
-479 ETQAILPL
+479 ENQAVLPL

-498 SRTVLANKELQAI
+498 ARTVLANKELQAI

-518 PHGSNDNPDLG
+518 PHGAADTPDLSG
-529 GLRYGKVVVMTDAD
+529 IRYGKIIIMTDAD

-558 MHAPKLVGAGH
+558 MHAPKLVETGH
-569 LYVAQP
+569 VYVAQP
-575 PLYKVEVASQGKGK
+575 PLFKVEVPSQGKGK
-589 PSRRLYCLDDDELAE
+589 PARRVYCLDDDELEEA
-604 VLAQLRKENVRDGSW
+604 LSQLKKEKVKEGSW

-642 DTRRLVRMEL
+642 DTRRLVRMQL
-652 DAKEL
+652 DSRQIAKV
-657 KKARATF
+657 RAAF

>member
-1 MNTWSS
+1 
-7 GEAEWSPVSA
+7 
-17 ASVLQC
+17 
-23 LVAAASNKTKYM
+23 M
-35 AKPAV
+35 AKPQI

-60 MYTHTVHPLHVVQEA
+60 MYTHTVHPLHIVQEA
-75 IDNAVDEALAGYG
+75 IDNAVDEALAGHG
-88 KKITVTVHKDG
+88 KRITVSVFKDG
-99 SVEVEDEGR
+99 SFQVEDEGR
-108 GIPVDIHPVEKKPAV
+108 GIPVDTHPVEKKPAV
-123 EVAFTMLHAD
+123 EVAFTMLHAG
-133 GKFPRSGD
+133 GKFSRSGD

-147 GGLHGVGVA
+147 GGLHGVGVS

-163 RCEVTVFRDGQK
+163 RCEVVVYRNNER
-175 HTIAFEG
+175 HSIAFEG
-182 GELKQK
+182 GELKNK
-188 LRSEKIKE
+188 LKSEKTKDK
-196 RRTGTIVRL
+196 RSGTLVRL
-205 WPDAKYFD
+205 WPDPRYFD
-213 SPNIPLGELEHLVRS
+213 SPNIPMSELEHLVRS

-238 VLDIEGKD
+238 ALEVEGKQ
-246 KKTWKYERG
+246 TRLWKYERG
-255 MTQYFDFM
+255 MAQYFEFM
-263 LAGRELAAPLF
+263 LDGRELVAPLF
-274 TGERFFDEKSLTGI
+274 TGERFFDEKSLSGVT
-288 SDIDPGEGASWAI
+288 DIEPGEGAAWAI
-301 GWVADGDTFTDSHV
+301 GWVAEGDIFADSHV

-338 AAFIDTRALAPKGV
+338 GAFMDARGLAPKGV
-352 KVIAD
+352 KLIAD

-384 TTRHAAKLLEM
+384 TTRHAARLLEM
-395 CVRDPFEL
+395 CVRDAFEL
-403 WLSQHPEEGKK
+403 WLNEHVDEGKK
-414 IVELTIE
+414 IVELAIE
-421 QALARLSKGKKV
+421 QAMARLAKGKKV

-454 DVTRNELFL
+454 DISRNELFL

-479 ETQAILPL
+479 ETQALLPL

-518 PHGSNDNPDLG
+518 PHSSEEKADLG
-529 GLRYGKVVVMTDAD
+529 GLRYGKIIVMTDAD

-558 MHAPKLVGAGH
+558 MHAPRLVEAGH

-575 PLYKVEVASQGKGK
+575 PLYKVEVPGQGKGK
-589 PSRRLYCLDDDELAE
+589 PARRIYCLDDDELEE
-604 VLAQLRKENVRDGSW
+604 VLNQLKKEKIRDGTW

-642 DTRRLVRMEL
+642 DARRLVRMEFETKNMKK
-652 DAKEL
+652 AKE
-657 KKARATF
+657 TF
-664 ELLMDSGEAEG
+664 EKLMDAGEAEE
-675 RRNWMREHWKTVEA
+675 RRNWMREHWKSVEA

>member
-1 MNTWSS
+1 
-7 GEAEWSPVSA
+7 
-17 ASVLQC
+17 
-23 LVAAASNKTKYM
+23 M
-35 AKPAV
+35 AKPQV

-60 MYTHTVHPLHVVQEA
+60 MYTHTVHPLHIVQEA
-75 IDNAVDEALAGYG
+75 LDNAVDEALSGHG
-88 KKITVTVHKDG
+88 KRITVTMRKDG
-99 SVEVEDEGR
+99 SAEVADEGR
-108 GIPVDIHPVEKKPAV
+108 GVPVDMHPVEKKPAV
-123 EVAFTMLHAD
+123 EVAFAMLHAG
-133 GKFPRSGD
+133 GKFSRSGD
-141 GVYHIS
+141 GVYHLS

-182 GELKQK
+182 GELKNK
-188 LRSEKIKE
+188 LKSEKIKE
-196 RRTGTIVRL
+196 KKTGTVVRL
-205 WPDAKYFD
+205 WPDPKYFD
-213 SPNIPLGELEHLVRS
+213 SPNIPLAELEHLVRS
-228 KAYLLPGLTM
+228 KAYLLPGLTTILE
-238 VLDIEGKD
+238 VEGKE
-246 KKTWKYERG
+246 KKSWKYERG
-255 MTQYFDFM
+255 MEQYFEFM
-263 LAGRELAAPLF
+263 LQGRELVAPLF
-274 TGERFFDEKSLTGI
+274 TGERFFKDSNITEI
-288 SDIDPGEGASWAI
+288 EPGEGAAWAI
-301 GWVADGDTFTDSHV
+301 GWVADGDVFADSHV

-328 GFRAG
+328 GFRSG
-333 VFEAL
+333 IFEAL
-338 AAFIDTRALAPKGV
+338 SAFMETRGLAPKGV

-384 TTRHAAKLLEM
+384 TTRHAARLLEL
-395 CVRDPFEL
+395 CVRDACEL
-403 WLSQHPEEGKK
+403 WLNEHPAEGTK
-414 IVELTIE
+414 IVELAIE
-421 QALARLSKGKKV
+421 QAMARLSKGKKV

-454 DVTRNELFL
+454 DISRNELFL

-479 ETQAILPL
+479 DTQALLPL

-518 PHGSNDNPDLG
+518 PHGADETPDMTG
-529 GLRYGKVVVMTDAD
+529 VRYGKVIVMTDAD

-558 MHAPKLVGAGH
+558 MHAPKLVERGH
-569 LYVAQP
+569 LYVAMP
-575 PLYKVEVASQGKGK
+575 PLYKVEIPSQGKGK
-589 PSRRLYCLDDDELAE
+589 PARRVYCLDDDELEE
-604 VLAQLRKENVRDGSW
+604 VLTQLKKEKVKDGSW

-642 DTRRLVRMEL
+642 DTRRLVRMVL
-652 DAKEL
+652 DQKEI
-657 KKARATF
+657 KKVRETF
-664 ELLMDSGEAEG
+664 EKLMDSGEAEG
-675 RRNWMREHWKTVEA
+675 RRNWMREHWKSVEA

>member
-1 MNTWSS
+1 
-7 GEAEWSPVSA
+7 
-17 ASVLQC
+17 
-23 LVAAASNKTKYM
+23 M
-35 AKPAV
+35 AKPQV

-75 IDNAVDEALAGYG
+75 IDNAVDEALSGFG
-88 KKITVTVHKDG
+88 KRITVTLSKDG
-99 SVEVEDEGR
+99 SVEVADEGR
-108 GIPVDIHPVEKKPAV
+108 GVPVDMHPVEKKPAV
-123 EVAFTMLHAD
+123 EVAFTMLHAG
-133 GKFPRSGD
+133 GKFSRSGD
-141 GVYHIS
+141 GVYHLS

-182 GELKQK
+182 GELKNK

-196 RRTGTIVRL
+196 KKTGTVVRL
-205 WPDAKYFD
+205 WPDPKYFD
-213 SPNIPLGELEHLVRS
+213 SPNIPLAELEHLVRS
-228 KAYLLPGLTM
+228 KAYLLPGLTTILE
-238 VLDIEGKD
+238 VEGKE
-246 KKTWKYERG
+246 KKSWKYERG
-255 MTQYFDFM
+255 MEQYFEFM
-263 LAGRELAAPLF
+263 LQGRELIAPLF
-274 TGERFFDEKSLTGI
+274 TGERFFKDSVIPEVE
-288 SDIDPGEGASWAI
+288 PGEGASWAI
-301 GWVADGDTFTDSHV
+301 GWVAEGDVFADSHV

-333 VFEAL
+333 IFDAL
-338 AAFIDTRALAPKGV
+338 AAFMETRALAPKGV

-384 TTRHAAKLLEM
+384 TTRHAARLLEL
-395 CVRDPFEL
+395 CVRDAFEL
-403 WLSQHPEEGKK
+403 WLNEHPVEGTK
-414 IVELTIE
+414 IVELAIE
-421 QALARLSKGKKV
+421 QAMARLSKGKKV

-454 DVTRNELFL
+454 DVSRNELFL

-479 ETQAILPL
+479 ETQALLPL

-518 PHGSNDNPDLG
+518 PHSSEEKVDLS
-529 GLRYGKVVVMTDAD
+529 GLRYGKIVVMTDAD

-558 MHAPKLVGAGH
+558 MHAPKLVESGH
-569 LYVAQP
+569 LYVAMP
-575 PLYKVEVASQGKGK
+575 PLYKLEVPSQGKGK
-589 PSRRLYCLDDDELAE
+589 PARRLYCLDDDELAE
-604 VLAQLRKENVRDGSW
+604 VLAQLKKEKVKEGSW
-619 EISRFKGL
+619 DISRFKGL

-642 DTRRLVRMEL
+642 DTRRLVRMLL
-652 DAKEL
+652 DQKEI
-657 KKARATF
+657 KKVRETF
-664 ELLMDSGEAEG
+664 EKLMDSGEAEG